1 MGRPRAF
8 DMDQALDQA
17 LHVFWEKGYAS
28 TSVADVLARAGVN
41 SGSLYHFFPTKQDLL
56 MEVLRRYRDGI
67 HPMLLEPAW
76 EGIADP
82 IERVFALLARYR
94 EALVGSDCFYG
105 CPIGN
110 LALELHEPDPPVR
123 DLIAV
128 NFDGWVK
135 AIERCYADAGD
146 RLPDDLDRHG
156 LAIFTLT
163 TMEGGVMQARTH
175 RRIDAFDRSV
185 AMLRDYVTRLEIQ
198 ASRENEARE
207 NQEGEVT

>member
-1 MGRPRAF
+1 MAEDTKDRLVMTAMRLF
-8 DMDQALDQA
+8 S
-17 LHVFWEKGYAS
+17 EKGYESA
-28 TSVADVLARAGVN
+28 SVADILRAACSN

-67 HPMLLEPAW
+67 GPMLLAPAW
-76 EGIADP
+76 EGVTDP

-128 NFDGWVK
+128 NFDGWVT
-135 AIERCYADAGD
+135 AIERCYIEAGN
-146 RLPDDLDRHG
+146 RLPADLDRNG
-156 LAIFTLT
+156 LAIFTLSA
-163 TMEGGVMQARTH
+163 MEGGVMQARTH

-198 ASRENEARE
+198 ASRENNER
-207 NQEGEVT
+207 G